1 MPKLKVKMLMKTNIL
16 NCPVNDYDFY
26 TIPIP
31 VKALLHRKK
40 NLYISSQLEKLHPC
54 FSDECSFD
62 SHLNFGKKGLNAD
75 VVVMQKYK
83 VAEYKAMHKR
93 LTVRERK
100 HIQFF
105 EDNKKI
111 KILGFFVAVVFLL
124 VGFSGVFFRNKNQVV
139 ENPDFDHEPVLAQT
153 LADFQKFFAP
163 ELLLQ
168 IVNLKGTVS
177 DFTWNYDGFNE
188 SSSVFVKGIYPEQLE
203 EFLSILKFS
212 SVSFENFC
220 PGFST
225 SFSNKVLQNTNFE
238 KQNLTD
244 NKNTL
249 RQILLQNDILI
260 LEEVVKPFGIKF
272 MVPQNQTQSL
282 IAILEYLK
290 THDICITTI
299 KINST
304 GDYLKTELVFSEAIY
319 KTPEDLYECIIN
331 NIEVFLIEQ
340 KPEEFKSAISGDSGA
355 QKSEGQLEKVG
366 HIIKP
371 DGSVVTYYKDKNGKI
386 MMR

>member
-1 MPKLKVKMLMKTNIL
+1 MKTNIL

-124 VGFSGVFFRNKNQVV
+124 VGFSGIVFRNRLQAA
-139 ENPDFDHEPVLAQT
+139 ENPDFDHETVLAQP
-153 LADFQKFFAP
+153 LPDSQKLFAP

-168 IVNLKGTVS
+168 IVKLKGTVS

-203 EFLSILKFS
+203 EFSSILKFS

-244 NKNTL
+244 IKNDL

-272 MVPQNQTQSL
+272 MVPQNQTKSL

-304 GDYLKTELVFSEAIY
+304 GDYLKIEFVFSEAIY

-340 KPEEFKSAISGDSGA
+340 KPEEFKSAKSGDSAA
-355 QKSEGQLEKVG
+355 QKSEGQLVKVG
-366 HIIKP
+366 QIIKP
-371 DGSVVTYYKDKNGKI
+371 DGSVVTYYKNENGKI
-386 MMR
+386 MKR

>member
-1 MPKLKVKMLMKTNIL
+1 MKTNIL

-105 EDNKKI
+105 ADNKKI

-124 VGFSGVFFRNKNQVV
+124 VGFSGVFFRNKNQVA
-139 ENPDFDHEPVLAQT
+139 EQTEIQSEPLPAQT
-153 LADFQKFFAP
+153 LAASQKLFAP

-168 IVNLKGTVS
+168 IVKLKGTVS

-188 SSSVFVKGIYPEQLE
+188 SSSVLINGIYPEQLE
-203 EFLSILKFS
+203 EFSSILKFS

-272 MVPQNQTQSL
+272 MIPQNQTQSL

-304 GDYLKTELVFSEAIY
+304 GNHLKTELVFSEAIY
-319 KTPEDLYECIIN
+319 KTPEDLYDCIIN

-340 KPEEFKSAISGDSGA
+340 KSEESKSAKSGDSGA
-355 QKSEGQLEKVG
+355 QKSEGQLVKVG
-366 HIIKP
+366 QIIKP
-371 DGSVVTYYKDKNGKI
+371 DGSVVTYYKNENGKI
-386 MMR
+386 MKR